1 MVSIVSYST
10 SYDSDALL
18 VIVVTYSRQL
28 AGVVAV
34 GVWAAAEPRR
44 AARHRVQSL
53 GQVRGPLEDN
63 LLGQPLGVPGV
74 ARHQLGQ
81 PAESVVYTRLLQG

>member
-1 MVSIVSYST
+1 MSYNT
-10 SYDSDALL
+10 SYDCDALF
-18 VIVVTYSRQL
+18 VIAITYSRQL
-28 AGVVAV
+28 ASVVAV

-81 PAESVVYTRLLQG
+81 AAESVVYTRLLQG

>member
-1 MVSIVSYST
+1 MIVVLCL
-10 SYDSDALL
+10 YDSDALS
-18 VIVVTYSRQL
+18 VIVITYSRKL

-34 GVWAAAEPRR
+34 GVWAASEPRR

-53 GQVRGPLEDN
+53 GEVRSPLEDN
-63 LLGQPLGVPGV
+63 LLRQPLGVAGV

-81 PAESVVYTRLLQG
+81 AAESVIYTRLLQG